1 MFVRARSRLNLNLNR
16 IMSNRNILNRIDP
29 LRSSRCPT
37 GVESRLKR
45 SSVLLLSGLL
55 PTGLLI
61 YAATLPTVS
70 AAVPP
75 KSKQASANAMASA
88 AGGFETEVAPLMR
101 KYCLSCHSGPNPSG
115 GVNADKDKTTASVIK
130 NRSTWE
136 NISRNISDS
145 HMPPASA
152 PQPTVAERDR
162 ITHWVEGTFTKADCA
177 LHDPGR
183 ITLRRLNREEYN
195 NTVRDLFGMDI
206 RPADSFPSD
215 DVGYGFDN
223 IGDVLSLSPLLMEKY
238 LNAAEKVVQTA
249 ILTPEEANKPIRIPA
264 ATMQHSLQG
273 SAYNGNGFLL
283 STNGDVHTEYEVPR
297 EGEYTIRVN
306 AAQQQAGPENAKMV
320 LHVDDQA
327 VFTFDVAAQ
336 ERNPR
341 SYELPMRLKV
351 GKHRFAMEFTN
362 DFYDVKQPQGKQDRN
377 LVVNYL
383 ELVGPPGMPKDLPAS
398 HRRILFC
405 QPSATLS
412 QDAAARKILTAFA
425 TKAYRRPVTT
435 PEVDRL
441 LTYVHLAEKQGESFE
456 GGIRVAVEAVMVNP
470 NFLFHVELDPK
481 PNEKSS
487 ARYLTDYE
495 LAARLSYFL
504 WSSTPDDELTTL
516 AAKGQLQNSKML
528 EAQVKRML
536 KDPKA
541 RALGQNFA
549 GQWLQLRNLSQVRP
563 DTGRFPDWN
572 DKLRVAMKTETE
584 MFFNAIVSE
593 DRNLLDFIDAKYT
606 FLNEPLAKHYGIAGV
621 TGDNFR
627 RVVLEGDQRGG
638 LLTQASILTV
648 TSNPTRTSPVK
659 RGKWVLDNLLGTPPP
674 PAPPNVPKL
683 ADDNHAMLV
692 GTLRQRME
700 KHRSNPACAS
710 CHARMDP
717 LGFGLENFDATGG
730 WRTKDGDAAVDSSG
744 TLPGN
749 VSFNGPAQLKAIL
762 KTKKTLFVHCL
773 TEKMMTYALGR
784 GIEHYDRC
792 NIDAMV
798 KTVAQNDYKFSAL
811 INAIVESEPFRKR
824 RGDDGGLA
832 TR

>member
-1 MFVRARSRLNLNLNR
+1 
-16 IMSNRNILNRIDP
+16 MSNRNILNRIGR
-29 LRSSRCPT
+29 LRAF
-37 GVESRLKR
+37 RLSGAAEGRLGKR

-55 PTGLLI
+55 PTGLLV
-61 YAATLPTVS
+61 YAATLP
-70 AAVPP
+70 
-75 KSKQASANAMASA
+75 MASA
-88 AGGFETEVAPLMR
+88 ANPPKPKAAATSTATGFETEVAPLVR
-101 KYCLSCHSGPNPSG
+101 KYCIACHSGPNPSG
-115 GVNADKDKTTASVIK
+115 GVNVANDKTTAAVIK

-136 NISRNISDS
+136 NIARNISDN
-145 HMPPASA
+145 HMPPAGA
-152 PQPTVAERDR
+152 PQPTATERDR
-162 ITHWVEGTFTKADCA
+162 ITGWVESTFTKADCA

-195 NTVRDLFGMDI
+195 NTVRDLFGIDI
-206 RPADSFPSD
+206 RPADAFPSD

-238 LNAAEKVVQTA
+238 LNAAEKVAQTA
-249 ILTPEEANKPIRIPA
+249 ILTPEDGNKPMRLPA
-264 ATMQHSLQG
+264 ANMQHTVG
-273 SAYNGNGFLL
+273 NPYNGNGFLI
-283 STNGDVHTEYEVPR
+283 STNGDVHTDYDIPR
-297 EGEYTIRVN
+297 DGEYTIRIN
-306 AAQQQAGPENAKMV
+306 AAQQPGGPDNAKMA
-320 LHVDDQA
+320 LHVDDKV
-327 VFTFDVAAQ
+327 VFTFDVAAR

-341 SYELPMRLKV
+341 DYELPMPLKA

-362 DFYDVKQPQGKQDRN
+362 DFYDEKAPKGKQDRN
-377 LVVNYL
+377 LIVNYL
-383 ELVGPPGMPKDLPAS
+383 ELVGPPGLPKELPTS

-405 QPSATLS
+405 QPSATLT

-425 TKAYRRPVTT
+425 SKAYRRPAATQ
-435 PEVDRL
+435 EIDRL

-456 GGIRVAVEAVMVNP
+456 GGIRVAVEAVLVNP

-481 PNEKSS
+481 PNEKTIS
-487 ARYLTDYE
+487 RYLTDYE

-504 WSSTPDDELTTL
+504 WSSVPDAELNSL
-516 AAKGQLQNSKML
+516 AAQGKLQNSKML
-528 EAQVKRML
+528 EQQVKRML

-541 RALGQNFA
+541 QALGQNFA

-572 DKLRVAMKTETE
+572 DKLRLSMKTETE
-584 MFFNAIVSE
+584 MFFNSIVSE
-593 DRNLLDFIDAKYT
+593 DHSVLDFIDAKYT

-627 RVVLEGDQRGG
+627 RVALEGDQRGG

-683 ADDNHAMLV
+683 ADDNHGPLV

-700 KHRSNPACAS
+700 QHRKDPACAS

-730 WRTKDGDAAVDSSG
+730 WRTKDGDSAVDASG
-744 TLPGN
+744 VLPGN
-749 VSFNGPAQLKAIL
+749 VSFTGPAQLKNIL

-798 KTVAQNDYKFSAL
+798 KTVAQSDYKFSAL
-811 INAIVESEPFRKR
+811 VDAIVESEPFRKR

>member
-1 MFVRARSRLNLNLNR
+1 
-16 IMSNRNILNRIDP
+16 MSNRNFHYRLGR
-29 LRSSRCPT
+29 LRASR
-37 GVESRLKR
+37 RLGEGASYMKR
-45 SSVLLLSGLL
+45 SSFLLLSGLL
-55 PTGLLI
+55 PTGLLV
-61 YAATLPTVS
+61 YATTLPPAGAST
-70 AAVPP
+70 PP
-75 KSKQASANAMASA
+75 KGKQTA
-88 AGGFETEVAPLMR
+88 AHAAPTTSSFETDVAPLMR
-101 KYCLSCHSGPNPSG
+101 KYCLACHSGPNPSG
-115 GVNADKDKTTASVIK
+115 GVNADKDTTTAAVIK

-136 NISRNISDS
+136 NIARNISDN

-152 PQPTVAERDR
+152 PQPTAAERDR
-162 ITHWVEGTFTKADCA
+162 MAGWVESTFTKADCA

-195 NTVRDLFGMDI
+195 NTVRDLFGIDI

-238 LNAAEKVVQTA
+238 LNAAEKVAQTA
-249 ILTPEEANKPIRIPA
+249 ILTPEDANKPAHIPA
-264 ATMQHSLQG
+264 ATMQHTVG
-273 SAYNGNGFLL
+273 NAYNGNGFLL
-283 STNGDVHTEYEVPR
+283 NTNGDVHTDYDIPR
-297 EGEYTIRVN
+297 DGNYTIRIN
-306 AAQQQAGPENAKMV
+306 AAQQPGGPENAKMA
-320 LHVDDQA
+320 LHIDDKV

-341 SYELPMRLKV
+341 TYELPIPLKA

-362 DFYDVKQPQGKQDRN
+362 DFYDPKAPQGKQDRN
-377 LVVNYL
+377 LIVNYL
-383 ELVGPPGMPKDLPAS
+383 EMAGPPGMPKDLPVS
-398 HRRILFC
+398 HKRILFC
-405 QPSATLS
+405 EPSATLTK
-412 QDAAARKILTAFA
+412 DEAARKILTAF
-425 TKAYRRPVTT
+425 TSKAYRRPVTAQ
-435 PEVDRL
+435 EVDRL

-456 GGIRVAVEAVMVNP
+456 GGIRVAVEAVLVNP

-481 PNEKSS
+481 PNEKTTS
-487 ARYLTDYE
+487 RYLTDYE

-504 WSSTPDDELTTL
+504 WSSVPDAELNTL
-516 AAKGQLQNSKML
+516 AAQGKLQNSKML
-528 EAQVKRML
+528 EQQVKRML

-541 RALGQNFA
+541 QALGQNFA

-572 DKLRVAMKTETE
+572 EKLRVAMKTETE
-584 MFFNAIVSE
+584 MFFNSIVSE
-593 DRNLLDFIDAKYT
+593 DRSLLDFIDAKYT
-606 FLNEPLAKHYGIAGV
+606 FLNEPLAKHYGITSV
-621 TGDNFR
+621 SGDNFR
-627 RVVLEGDQRGG
+627 RVALEGDQRGG

-683 ADDNHAMLV
+683 ADDNKGPLV

-700 KHRSNPACAS
+700 QHRKDPACAS

-730 WRTKDGDAAVDSSG
+730 WRVKDGDSTVDASG
-744 TLPGN
+744 VLPGN
-749 VSFNGPAQLKAIL
+749 VAFTGPAQLKSIL

-798 KTVAQNDYKFSAL
+798 SNVAQNDYKFSAL
-811 INAIVESEPFRKR
+811 VNAIVESDPFRKR

>member
-1 MFVRARSRLNLNLNR
+1 MHLSRRQGAASR
-16 IMSNRNILNRIDP
+16 I
-29 LRSSRCPT
+29 
-37 GVESRLKR
+37 KR

-55 PTGLLI
+55 PTGLLV
-61 YAATLPTVS
+61 YAATLPLASEANPPKAKAKATNS
-70 AAVPP
+70 AAP
-75 KSKQASANAMASA
+75 AAN
-88 AGGFETEVAPLMR
+88 GFETEVSPLMR

-115 GVNADKDKTTASVIK
+115 GVSLDKDKTTASVIK
-130 NRSTWE
+130 NRDTWE
-136 NISRNISDS
+136 NVARNISDN
-145 HMPPASA
+145 HMPPASGL
-152 PQPTVAERDR
+152 QPTAVERDR
-162 ITHWVEGTFTKADCA
+162 ITNWVEGTFTKADCA
-177 LHDPGR
+177 LRDPGR

-195 NTVRDLFGMDI
+195 NTIRDLFGIDI

-238 LNAAEKVVQTA
+238 LNAAEKVAQTA
-249 ILTPEEANKPIRIPA
+249 ILTPEDGNKPVRIPA
-264 ATMQHSLQG
+264 ATMQHTLQG

-283 STNGDVHTEYEVPR
+283 YTNGDVHTDYDVPQD
-297 EGEYTIRVN
+297 GDYTIGVN
-306 AAQQQAGPENAKMV
+306 AAQQPAGPDNAKMA
-320 LHVDDQA
+320 LHIDDKVA
-327 VFTFDVAAQ
+327 FTFDVAVG
-336 ERNPR
+336 ERKPR
-341 SYELPMRLKV
+341 TYELPMHLKA
-351 GKHRFAMEFTN
+351 GKHRFAMEYTN
-362 DFYDVKQPQGKQDRN
+362 DFYDEKAPKGKQDRN

-383 ELVGPPGMPKDLPAS
+383 EMVGPPGMPKDLPVS
-398 HRRILFC
+398 HRRIVFC
-405 QPSATLS
+405 TPSAALTK
-412 QDAAARKILTAFA
+412 DEAARRILTAFA
-425 TKAYRRPVTT
+425 TKAYRRPITT

-441 LTYVHLAEKQGESFE
+441 LTYVHLAQKQGESFE
-456 GGIRVAVEAVMVNP
+456 GGIRVAVEAVLVNP

-481 PNEKSS
+481 PNEKQIS
-487 ARYLTDYE
+487 RYLTDYE
-495 LAARLSYFL
+495 LAARLSFFL
-504 WSSTPDDELTTL
+504 WSSVPDAELESL
-516 AAKGQLQNSKML
+516 AAQGKLQNSKML
-528 EAQVKRML
+528 ETQVKRML
-536 KDPKA
+536 KDPRA
-541 RALGQNFA
+541 QALGQNFA

-572 DKLRVAMKTETE
+572 DKLRVSMKTETE

-593 DRNLLDFIDAKYT
+593 DRSLLDFIDAKYT
-606 FLNEPLAKHYGIAGV
+606 FLNEPLAKHYGISGV
-621 TGDNFR
+621 AGDNFR
-627 RVVLEGDQRGG
+627 RVALEGDQRGG

-683 ADDNHAMLV
+683 ADDNHGVLV

-700 KHRSNPACAS
+700 QHRANPACAS

-730 WRTKDGDAAVDSSG
+730 WRTKDGDQAVDASG

-749 VSFNGPAQLKAIL
+749 VAFTGPAQLKTIL

-792 NIDAMV
+792 NIDGMV
-798 KTVAQNDYKFSAL
+798 KTIAQNDYKFSAL
-811 INAIVESEPFRKR
+811 VTAIVESDPFRKR

>member
-1 MFVRARSRLNLNLNR
+1 
-16 IMSNRNILNRIDP
+16 MSHKNILSRIGR
-29 LRSSRCPT
+29 LRASRSA
-37 GVESRLKR
+37 GEAKGRVKR
-45 SSVLLLSGLL
+45 SSLLLLSGLL
-55 PTGLLI
+55 PTGLLV
-61 YAATLPTVS
+61 YAAAQPMVG
-70 AAVPP
+70 AAKPP
-75 KSKQASANAMASA
+75 KSKQAA
-88 AGGFETEVAPLMR
+88 AKPLAAPATSGFETEIAPLVR
-101 KYCLSCHSGPNPSG
+101 KYCIGCHTGLNPSG
-115 GVNADKDKTTASVIK
+115 GVSVTNDKTMADVLKSRGV
-130 NRSTWE
+130 WE
-136 NISRNISDS
+136 NISRNIADN
-145 HMPPASA
+145 HMPPAAA
-152 PQPTVAERDR
+152 PQPTPAERDK
-162 ITHWVEGTFTKADCA
+162 ITGWVESTFTKADCA

-195 NTVRDLFGMDI
+195 NTIRDIFGVDMRI
-206 RPADSFPSD
+206 ADSFPAD

-238 LNAAEKVVQTA
+238 LNAAEKVAQTA
-249 ILTPEEANKPIRIPA
+249 ILTPEDGNKPQRFPA
-264 ATMQHSLQG
+264 ATMQHTLQG

-283 STNGDVHTEYEVPR
+283 YTAGDVHTEVDIPR
-297 EGEYTIRVN
+297 DGDYTIRVN
-306 AAQQQAGPENAKMV
+306 AAQQAAGPDNAQLA
-320 LHVDDQA
+320 LHVDDKV
-327 VFTFDVAAQ
+327 VFTFDVAAR

-341 SYELPMRLKV
+341 TFELPVNLKA

-362 DFYDVKQPQGKQDRN
+362 DFYDEKAVKGKQDRN
-377 LVVNYL
+377 LVVNYM
-383 ELVGPPGMPKDLPAS
+383 ELVGPPGLPKDLPAS
-398 HRRILFC
+398 HKRIVFVT
-405 QPSATLS
+405 PSATLS
-412 QDAAARKILTAFA
+412 KDEAARKILTAFA
-425 TKAYRRPVTT
+425 AKAYRRPATT
-435 PEVDRL
+435 QEVDRL
-441 LTYVHLAEKQGESFE
+441 LTYVHLAQKQGESFE
-456 GGIRVAVEAVMVNP
+456 GGIRVAIEAALVNP

-481 PNEKSS
+481 PNEKKVS
-487 ARYLTDYE
+487 RYLTDYE
-495 LAARLSYFL
+495 LASRLSYFL
-504 WSSTPDDELTTL
+504 WSSGPDQELMSL
-516 AAKGQLQNSKML
+516 AAQGKLQNSKML
-528 EAQVKRML
+528 QAQVKRML

-541 RALGQNFA
+541 QALGQNFA

-563 DTGRFPDWN
+563 DTARFPDWN
-572 DKLRVAMKTETE
+572 DKLRLAMKTETE
-584 MFFNAIVSE
+584 MFFNAIVNE
-593 DRNLLDFIDAKYT
+593 DRSLLDFIDAKYT

-627 RVVLEGDQRGG
+627 RIALEGDQRGG

-683 ADDNHAMLV
+683 ADDNHGPLV

-700 KHRSNPACAS
+700 QHRKDPACAS

-730 WRTKDGDAAVDSSG
+730 WRVKDGDQTVDASG

-749 VSFNGPAQLKAIL
+749 VAFSGPAQLKTIL

-798 KTVAQNDYKFSAL
+798 KSIAQNDYKFSAL
-811 INAIVESEPFRKR
+811 INAIVESDPFRKR